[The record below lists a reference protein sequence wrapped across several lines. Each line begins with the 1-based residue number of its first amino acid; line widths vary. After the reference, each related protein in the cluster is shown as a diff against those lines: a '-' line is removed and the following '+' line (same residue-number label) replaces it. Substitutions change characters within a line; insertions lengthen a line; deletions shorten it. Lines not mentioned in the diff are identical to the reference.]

1 MATRRVKRI
10 RRTKKQVHRAH
21 GRKTKHHHKRNHNRI
36 TRRHQG
42 GMQAIL
48 GAVKLFKG
56 SKLNEKGTTESPT
69 PFDGIEVNYFKKYDT
84 FHLGNGRYTL
94 HDYLSDRSKMDY
106 GEKIQAALNRTND
119 KIRALSM
126 INQEQVGGT
135 ISLKKMNELELTPG
149 QFVYFAAATNSDQR
163 MQELFDRLYPAEAKP
178 AAAAAAAEPEL
189 DPKRIVMNARGVQ
202 FKGTPQ
208 SWNNGKCMFDN
219 YKDTTPF
226 AKVDFVMSR
235 TDRSVR
241 VKFTLPSLD
250 KVAYCALAQYG
261 DHDENNYDLLSPS
274 ATLVLSPTSR
284 EANEKN
290 WDVTLPI
297 DTFYTKFLQYFDY
310 CKTGTGFNERA
321 YKFYQERNQL
331 ISTLFF
337 EKPPSVEHNAQV
349 LLNVSNNNL
358 NAATEL
364 IAAQPDSVLSSTEK
378 EILNVMI
385 ENFKSQL
392 SANVSNIAELKRL
405 DEEITLFVKDEITK
419 LLLQARKAAAMTGM
433 DALAGRMSGLTPTG
447 VARRPPSSSSSSGL

>member
-1 MATRRVKRI
+1 
-10 RRTKKQVHRAH
+10 
-21 GRKTKHHHKRNHNRI
+21 
-36 TRRHQG
+36 
-42 GMQAIL
+42 MQAIL

-94 HDYLSDRSKMDY
+94 NDYLSDRSKMDY

-126 INQEQVGGT
+126 INQDEVGGT
-135 ISLKKMNELELTPG
+135 ISLAKMNELELTPG

-163 MQELFDRLYPAEAKP
+163 SQELFDRLYPAEAKP

-189 DPKRIVMNARGVQ
+189 VPKRIVMNARGVQ
-202 FKGTPQ
+202 FKGTPK

-226 AKVDFVMSR
+226 AKVDFVQSLG
-235 TDRSVR
+235 DHSVR

-261 DHDENNYDLLSPS
+261 DQDENNYDLLSPS

-297 DTFYTKFLQYFDY
+297 DTFYTKFLQYFDR
-310 CKTGTGFNERA
+310 CKTGTGFNEHA
-321 YKFYQERNQL
+321 YTFYQERNP
-331 ISTLFF
+331 IVSTLFF
-337 EKPPSVEHNAQV
+337 EKPPRVEHSAQV
-349 LLNVSNNNL
+349 LLNVSNKNL
-358 NAATEL
+358 KAATEL
-364 IAAQPDSVLSSTEK
+364 IAAQPESVLSSTEK
-378 EILNVMI
+378 EALNEI
-385 ENFKSQL
+385 IDNFKSQL
-392 SANVSNIAELKRL
+392 SSNVSNIDELNRL
-405 DEEITLFVKDEITK
+405 HKEITLFVKVEITK
-419 LLLQARKAAAMTGM
+419 LLLQARKAS
-433 DALAGRMSGLTPTG
+433 LADQMSRLTPIG
-447 VARRPPSSSSSSGL
+447 AVARRPPSSSGL

>member
-21 GRKTKHHHKRNHNRI
+21 GRKTKHHHKRNHNDRH

-42 GMQAIL
+42 GMQAII

-126 INQEQVGGT
+126 INQDEVGGT
-135 ISLKKMNELELTPG
+135 ISLAKMNELELTPG

-163 MQELFDRLYPAEAKP
+163 SQELFDRLYPAEAKP

-202 FKGTPQ
+202 FKGTPK

-261 DHDENNYDLLSPS
+261 DHAENVYDLLSPS
-274 ATLVLSPTSR
+274 ATLVLSPTTDR
-284 EANEKN
+284 ERSEDN
-290 WDVTLPI
+290 WDVTSPI
-297 DTFYTKFLQYFDY
+297 DTFYTEFLQYFDR

-321 YKFYQERNQL
+321 YTFYQERNP
-331 ISTLFF
+331 IVSTLFF
-337 EKPPSVEHNAQV
+337 EKPPSVEYSAQV
-349 LLNVSNNNL
+349 LLNVSNKNL

-364 IAAQPDSVLSSTEK
+364 IAAQPDNVLSPPEK
-378 EILNVMI
+378 GTLNALI
-385 ENFKSQL
+385 GNYRKQL
-392 SANVSNIAELKRL
+392 SENDSNIAELKRL
-405 DEEITLFVKDEITK
+405 NDDITSFVKKEIAM
-419 LLLQARKAAAMTGM
+419 LLFQARKASAMRPSS
-433 DALAGRMSGLTPTG
+433 LAHQMSILTPMGG
-447 VARRPPSSSSSSGL
+447 VARPPSSSSSDL